1 MSIARKKKPTE
12 VQPRGEAFTRMVLDA
27 TLVQLAE
34 SGYERLSIPRIAE
47 LAGVNKTSVYRRWP
61 DKPALVRDALAIA
74 MNPAQEVPDTRTLR
88 GDLIELA
95 RSLAVFMRSN
105 VGTALIRIM
114 LAEGANAEVR
124 ALATSAYAGAGK
136 QAPWLVIQRALQRGE
151 LNLQVDPSLMLFTIA
166 GAIMHRVFVE
176 QSSATDTY
184 IAQVVDMVLT
194 GAGAKR

>member
-1 MSIARKKKPTE
+1 
-12 VQPRGEAFTRMVLDA
+12 
-27 TLVQLAE
+27 
-34 SGYERLSIPRIAE
+34 
-47 LAGVNKTSVYRRWP
+47 
-61 DKPALVRDALAIA
+61 
-74 MNPAQEVPDTRTLR
+74 
-88 GDLIELA
+88 
-95 RSLAVFMRSN
+95 MRSN

-194 GAGAKR
+194 GAGAKH